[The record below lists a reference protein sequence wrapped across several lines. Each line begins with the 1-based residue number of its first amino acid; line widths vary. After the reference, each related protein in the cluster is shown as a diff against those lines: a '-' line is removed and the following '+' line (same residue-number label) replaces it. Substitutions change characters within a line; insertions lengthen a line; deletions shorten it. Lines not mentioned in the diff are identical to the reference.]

1 MSGHLALGNL
11 AMNEWKMEKMV
22 KMRKET
28 FLANK
33 QRVVI
38 WLWAIW
44 R

>member
-11 AMNEWKMEKMV
+11 AMNEWKMV